1 MEITAHYIDDDPW
14 TLRGHLI
21 RFLYVPAPHTAERL
35 AKRLSDC
42 LLDWNIDSKLST
54 ITLDNCSTN
63 DSLISLV
70 KSRLSPSNLIK
81 EGALLH
87 MRCSAHILNLIVK
100 DGLDVLKD
108 GIERIRESVLF
119 WTCTPKRVEFFE
131 DTAKQLRVVVQKKL
145 VLDFPTRWNST
156 YKMKRSRTTLVTTE
170 LDHYLAD
177 DLHPRSSNF
186 DILNWWSVNGAKYPT
201 LQQIARDF
209 LAVPIT
215 SVASESAFSTGGR
228 LLDPHR
234 SRLHHSTV
242 EAMMCARSWIRDEM
256 KGVSEKEKMELEG
269 VFSALVMEDTTVE
282 GQTEN
287 TQTYA
292 DKEGDARLEE

>member
-1 MEITAHYIDDDPW
+1 
-14 TLRGHLI
+14 
-21 RFLYVPAPHTAERL
+21 
-35 AKRLSDC
+35 
-42 LLDWNIDSKLST
+42 
-54 ITLDNCSTN
+54 
-63 DSLISLV
+63 
-70 KSRLSPSNLIK
+70 
-81 EGALLH
+81 

-108 GIERIRESVLF
+108 GIERIRETVLF

-145 VLDFPTRWNST
+145 VLDCPTRWNST
-156 YKMKRSRTTLVTTE
+156 YKMLEVAIPYKDVFTRLKARDFQYKSVPSANDWEFASVVCDKLSIFNEITDVFSGANYPTAHQFFPRVCKLRLKIMEWCVDPNQIIVAMAERMWHKFAKYWNDIHDFDLYVSQRKRSRTTLVTTE

-177 DLHPRSSNF
+177 DLHPRSSKF

-215 SVASESAFSTGGR
+215 SVASEFAFSAGGR

-256 KGVSEKEKMELEG
+256 K
-269 VFSALVMEDTTVE
+269 
-282 GQTEN
+282 
-287 TQTYA
+287 
-292 DKEGDARLEE
+292 